1 MWLVSIAGAM
11 LAGPAVRISPLAV
24 ILLLAS
30 GPAIA
35 QPPAP
40 PTRALDRNEVERL
53 LETSP
58 VAQVL
63 SAVANEAVAARV
75 GQDLWQQS
83 NPELQLFAGP
93 RTGVGPKTQTDVGL
107 VLGVPFDLSSS
118 RHRRMGLAD
127 ARVALAEADAV
138 ERYWRLRFDT
148 LDLWVQVQG
157 ATSRIRLSQQRYDLD
172 QKILQSVE
180 TRFHAGVIGQADVS
194 LARAV
199 ASESLAKLRLTNGE
213 RDRLSSLLLG
223 RLGLPGTEVTYD
235 GHLPQLEAAPLPQLL
250 LRVGDRP
257 DFLRA
262 RKEQEA
268 LQADQGLQEKLGFP
282 VPRLQGEVAKEA
294 DERFA
299 RLGVAIP
306 VPLFQRNQ
314 TARAVAEARL
324 KTWQA
329 QLHAQQVQAQGEVRA
344 AYARW
349 QGARD
354 AFAQMNASQTDLE
367 QAISL
372 STRAYELGQTPLGQ
386 LLMARREVS
395 IVRES
400 TLQAQIEEARASLA
414 LEQATYSE
422 KKAAQ

>member
-1 MWLVSIAGAM
+1 M

-127 ARVALAEADAV
+127 ARVALAEAEAA
-138 ERYWRLRFDT
+138 ERFWRLRFDT

-157 ATSRIRLSQQRYDLD
+157 ATSRITLSQQRFDLD

-180 TRFHAGVIGQADVS
+180 TRFRAGVIGQADVS

-199 ASESLAKLRLTNGE
+199 ASESLAKLRLASAE
-213 RDRLSSLLLG
+213 RDKLSYLLLG
-223 RLGLPGTEVTYD
+223 RLGLPEKTATYD
-235 GHLPQLEAAPLPQLL
+235 GQLPQRDSLPLAQLL
-250 LRVGDRP
+250 ARFDERP
-257 DFLRA
+257 DFLRMH
-262 RKEQEA
+262 KEREA
-268 LQADQGLQEKLGFP
+268 LQSDKGLQEKLGLP

-299 RLGVAIP
+299 RLGVTMP
-306 VPLFQRNQ
+306 MPLFQRNQ
-314 TARAVAEARL
+314 TARSVADARIR
-324 KTWQA
+324 TWQA
-329 QLHAQQVQAQGEVRA
+329 QQLAIQAQAQSEIRA
-344 AYARW
+344 AYVRW

-354 AFAQMNASQTDLE
+354 AYAQMNASQTDLE
-367 QAISL
+367 QAIAL

-386 LLMARREVS
+386 LLIARREVS

-400 TLQAQIEEARASLA
+400 TLQAQVEEARAMLA

-422 KKAAQ
+422 KKAAP